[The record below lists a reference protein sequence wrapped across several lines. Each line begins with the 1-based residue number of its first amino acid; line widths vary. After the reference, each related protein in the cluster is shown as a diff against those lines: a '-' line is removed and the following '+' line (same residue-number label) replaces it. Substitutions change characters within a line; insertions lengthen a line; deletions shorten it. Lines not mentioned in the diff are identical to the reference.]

1 MPNSELSI
9 TAFCPYSGQSHSDI
23 STAFCASC
31 GADCRRFKTKDVRST
46 AIDVDEDLFSTPS
59 GHTIPKLRTGVAVQ
73 GRQLVNQRISDRK
86 PSTGTSNIPSS
97 VTFIA
102 GVFHHNLLDKTW
114 VRKGWQWTIV
124 VPNVPTSLRNLTY
137 LIRRQIQQSVRTI
150 VELGDALTP
159 TDEGE
164 WQLSSIDPTGKEGPI
179 FLTAPEKDDLI
190 VSETVESSNLTPAR
204 GSKKCF
210 HIYLC
215 WLEDPLPSPPPL
227 PPPRLKLTMRDKPK
241 DSIIIPDDEDLGD
254 IITGDASESISSIP
268 DSIVPSQNTSR
279 VKRARPL
286 SLEEQQPTGGVA
298 TRGRIKKAAEKAQ
311 NKDQ

>member
-1 MPNSELSI
+1 MPNSELSVA

-23 STAFCASC
+23 LTAFCASC
-31 GADCRRFKTKDVRST
+31 GADCRRFKAKDVRSA

-59 GHTIPKLRTGVAVQ
+59 GHTVPKLRTGIAVQ

-86 PSTGTSNIPSS
+86 PSTGTSNIPPS

-124 VPNVPTSLRNLTY
+124 VLNVPISLRNLTC
-137 LIRRQIQQSVRTI
+137 LIRRQIKQSIRTV
-150 VELGDALTP
+150 VELDDALTP
-159 TDEGE
+159 IDEGE

-179 FLTAPEKDDLI
+179 FLTAPERDDLI
-190 VSETVESSNLTPAR
+190 VSETVESSNLTPAK

-210 HIYLC
+210 HISLC
-215 WLEDPLPSPPPL
+215 WLEDPL
-227 PPPRLKLTMRDKPK
+227 PPRLKLTMRDKPK

-268 DSIVPSQNTSR
+268 DSIVPSQDTSR
-279 VKRARPL
+279 AKRARPL
-286 SLEEQQPTGGVA
+286 SLEEQPTGGIA
-298 TRGRIKKAAEKAQ
+298 TRGRIKKATEKAQ